1 MTTPTPEFIDAITT
15 KLVDEGLLI
24 EAGFHGLML
33 AAYKGAGPEQ
43 TEMMR
48 EAFFAGAQHL
58 FASIMGVLSSDDDDV
73 TDADEQRMENI
84 HNELGRFIDDF
95 AVRHNLTQR

>member
-1 MTTPTPEFIDAITT
+1 MTTPTPEFVDAITT

-58 FASIMGVLSSDDDDV
+58 FASVMGMFDSDDDV
-73 TDADEQRMENI
+73 TDADERRMENI

-95 AVRHNLTQR
+95 AVLHNLTQR